1 MYFAVNI
8 IANTLKNEF
17 IFQHMLI
24 TNYKIVCS
32 CHFACFTV
40 QCIFVIVLNNNA
52 VTIFFAVSQK
62 NVQVLA
68 GIWKHLF
75 YTNFCWQ
82 LMVEQC
88 DTQIK
93 SIEIQLVRVETCG
106 CAEGYAKD
114 GQYIHQKYFRTI
126 QFQTPTPPPNKN

>member
-1 MYFAVNI
+1 
-8 IANTLKNEF
+8 
-17 IFQHMLI
+17 
-24 TNYKIVCS
+24 
-32 CHFACFTV
+32 
-40 QCIFVIVLNNNA
+40 
-52 VTIFFAVSQK
+52 
-62 NVQVLA
+62 
-68 GIWKHLF
+68 
-75 YTNFCWQ
+75 
-82 LMVEQC
+82 MVEQC